1 MKKCISGDGTTFAVI
16 PTGTADCI
24 ACEEGRKRVAAKEAH
39 AAKYKKRTFAPARK
53 RVSVRPWKDRQVG
66 A

>member
-1 MKKCISGDGTTFAVI
+1 MSKCIVCDGTTFAAI
-16 PTGTADCI
+16 PGGRADCI
-24 ACEEGRKRVAAKEAH
+24 ACEEGRRRVAAKEAH
-39 AAKYKKRTFAPARK
+39 AAKYKKRTFAPRK